1 MRPKSLSSFL
11 CMIDPP
17 CPPVSIRVQ
26 GHQRLSKQ
34 RVTILCAS
42 VLLLAC
48 LASPSWAQKRL
59 PVFPGGSF
67 CDDVNSGLCTD
78 LASGVNYEGQYSGHD
93 EPAIVFYSNKPGSG
107 NSGFYLIRVPK
118 DAPVKPVQDGG
129 GTWNFQLRPAFWFS
143 VAICDSQSDPN
154 FTNVCEPDT
163 DANIFD
169 NPDPTAPD
177 FIGKHPGV
185 ALMEFQFY
193 PPGWVTDCFPTTWCS
208 AMTIDSLSAKES
220 TGQLN
225 NLNCLQTV
233 GEEYVNFAF
242 LTFNGKSQAAADPL
256 ARALDPN
263 QTAGIPD
270 PAQVLQ
276 YNPGDV
282 LAVFLHD
289 TPKGFRV
296 DVTDLTTGQHGS
308 MTASLANGFAQ
319 INFDPNA
326 TVCSSNPYAFHAMY
340 STSSEHTRVVWAAHT
355 LNTAFSDEIG
365 HFEWCDA
372 ISSEGGRCTLAGSND
387 PGGLDADDRR
397 CFDNFGDPTLI
408 PVIGC
413 ITTEVDFDGVPYLA
427 NSWPG
432 GTKDENA
439 DRNLRPKPVQFTSPL
454 FVDKQGNL
462 EDYQRVAFEADIPA
476 ITPNPPCHHSG
487 PLKGMG
493 CTNPPPGAQFY
504 PLYSTTNF
512 FPGVCG
518 WQLGGGNIAGTINN
532 FGGTSTAEYGP
543 VLVSPYINGTGS
555 ILLVEN
561 NRQILNSNPCKSGFG
576 DNSQGQDNNNQ

>member
-1 MRPKSLSSFL
+1 MEVILLGGGGRTRSVRIK
-11 CMIDPP
+11 
-17 CPPVSIRVQ
+17 VSY
-26 GHQRLSKQ
+26 G
-34 RVTILCAS
+34 AAF
-42 VLLLAC
+42 LLAVA
-48 LASPSWAQKRL
+48 LLFLFASPSWAQKRQ
-59 PVFPGGSF
+59 PVFPSGSF

-78 LASGVNYEGQYSGHD
+78 LAKGTNYEGQYSGHD

-107 NSGFYLIRVPK
+107 NSSVYLIRIPK
-118 DAPVKPVQDGG
+118 DAPVKPTQDGG

-169 NPDPTAPD
+169 NPDPNAPD

-185 ALMEFQFY
+185 ALMEFQIY
-193 PPGWVTDCFPTTWCS
+193 PPGWVTDCFPNTWCS

-263 QTAGIPD
+263 QIAGIPD
-270 PAQVLQ
+270 PTQVLQ
-276 YNPGDV
+276 YNPGD
-282 LAVFLHD
+282 LLQVFLHD
-289 TPKGFRV
+289 TPEGFRV

-319 INFDPNA
+319 INFDPSA
-326 TVCSSNPYAFHAMY
+326 AVCSSNPYVFHPMY

-372 ISSEGGRCTLAGSND
+372 ISVEGGRCTLAGSND
-387 PGGLDADDRR
+387 PAGLDADDRR

-413 ITTEVDFDGVPYLA
+413 ITTETDFDGVPYLP

-432 GTKDENA
+432 GTKDANA
-439 DRNLRPKPVQFTSPL
+439 DRNLRPQPVQFTSPL
-454 FVDKQGNL
+454 FVDKNGHFKN
-462 EDYQRVAFEADIPA
+462 YKRVAFEADIPA

-487 PLKGMG
+487 PLKGVG

-512 FPGVCG
+512 LPGVCG

-576 DNSQGQDNNNQ
+576 DDDQGDDD